1 MDKPDHEISED
12 PQGYEKCPEVE
23 AFLARLNYF
32 RKPYAAWQRN
42 GSGWREVKLFP
53 SGKPA
58 YAGDRTIQNA
68 IDGHGD
74 ISMRLS
80 RITTFFVLD
89 LDPFMKGKKDSLRQ
103 EGSKAAIE
111 RFYQGIEVSRGGE
124 ERLTDD
130 KAARG
135 ASRPE
140 EQTVAVD
147 KDGWRNWDGWKEFEP
162 DPVFHDRMIAIPSMG
177 TEGPHDWTA
186 EDDSEED
193 REVGVELLKA
203 ARLLMNLLT
212 EAPSMVRRSPH
223 GLHLYW
229 CLEEPKVWST
239 EVQPLLLQVKRQFT
253 SLSKNEGLDFNI
265 ELLPRPSKPLRI
277 PRKDMLLDPKTLEPM
292 ESPIDGELFW
302 RGLARYRL
310 EGLIRPESWAQVGN
324 ADVVKEIKQQQSR
337 NGNREDMPAGDRSH
351 GTRGIDSEILRLK
364 PKDHVEAEALLMPF
378 RNGLTNPQ
386 LIKMIEGGKREGMSL
401 GDIIAWILRW
411 KEQSIAAGYVGAF
424 FDDEDSLIA
433 RIKSLYITC
442 RVAGASR
449 FIELWEREEGKYP
462 RNEVAA
468 GRALARL
475 EAMAPQPTRSRKA
488 VQRFLADLEAWCR
501 ILDDAVADP
510 ASGIDV
516 VTRENQKRN
525 VYPLPYEFLRHL
537 YNGHGRIWKQLQ
549 EARIVLPDEEGHGR
563 YVPIIGRPQYY
574 SLAIR

>member
-1 MDKPDHEISED
+1 M
-12 PQGYEKCPEVE
+12 
-23 AFLARLNYF
+23 
-32 RKPYAAWQRN
+32 
-42 GSGWREVKLFP
+42 
-53 SGKPA
+53 
-58 YAGDRTIQNA
+58 
-68 IDGHGD
+68 
-74 ISMRLS
+74 
-80 RITTFFVLD
+80 
-89 LDPFMKGKKDSLRQ
+89 
-103 EGSKAAIE
+103 
-111 RFYQGIEVSRGGE
+111 
-124 ERLTDD
+124 
-130 KAARG
+130 
-135 ASRPE
+135 
-140 EQTVAVD
+140 
-147 KDGWRNWDGWKEFEP
+147 GWKEFEL
-162 DPVFHDRMIAIPSMG
+162 DQVFHDRMMAIPSMG

-203 ARLLMNLLT
+203 ARLLIYLLT
-212 EAPSMVRRSPH
+212 EAPSLVRRSPH

-229 CLEEPKVWST
+229 CLEEPRMWIT

-292 ESPIDGELFW
+292 ESPIDGESFW
-302 RGLARYRL
+302 RELVRYRL
-310 EGLIRPESWAQVGN
+310 EDLIRPESWAHVGN

-351 GTRGIDSEILRLK
+351 GTRGSDNEILGLR

-378 RNGLTNPQ
+378 RNSETNSQ
-386 LIKMIEGGKREGMSL
+386 LIKLVEGGKREGMSL

-411 KEQSIAAGYVGAF
+411 KGRSIAAGYVGDL
-424 FDDEDSLIA
+424 FDDEDALMA
-433 RIKSLYITC
+433 RIKSLYISC

-449 FIELWEREEGKYP
+449 FIKLWDREEGKYQ

-468 GRALARL
+468 ERALARL
-475 EAMAPQPTRSRKA
+475 EAAAPQPTRSRKA
-488 VQRFLADLEAWCR
+488 VQRFLANIEVWRR
-501 ILDDAVADP
+501 IIDDAVADP

-516 VTRENQKRN
+516 VTRENQNRD

-549 EARIVLPDEEGHGR
+549 VAMIILPDEEDHGR

>member
-1 MDKPDHEISED
+1 MKKPDHEISED

-23 AFLARLNYF
+23 AFLVRFNYF
-32 RKPYAAWQRN
+32 RKPYAAWQRS

-68 IDGHGD
+68 LDGHGD

-80 RITTFFVLD
+80 RTTTFFVLD

-111 RFYQGIEVSRGGE
+111 RINREIKVLRSGE

-130 KAARG
+130 KGARG
-135 ASRPE
+135 SSRPE
-140 EQTVAVD
+140 EQTVDVD
-147 KDGWRNWDGWKEFEP
+147 KDGWRNWDGWKEFEL
-162 DPVFHDRMIAIPSMG
+162 DQVFHDRMMAIPSMG

-203 ARLLMNLLT
+203 ARLLIYLLT
-212 EAPSMVRRSPH
+212 EAPSLVRRSPH

-229 CLEEPKVWST
+229 CLEEPRMWIT

-292 ESPIDGELFW
+292 ESPIDGESFW
-302 RGLARYRL
+302 RELVRYRL
-310 EGLIRPESWAQVGN
+310 EDLIRPESWAHVGN

-351 GTRGIDSEILRLK
+351 GTRGSDNEILGLR

-378 RNGLTNPQ
+378 RNSETNSQ
-386 LIKMIEGGKREGMSL
+386 LIKLVEGGKREGMSL

-411 KEQSIAAGYVGAF
+411 KGRSIAAGYVGDL
-424 FDDEDSLIA
+424 FDDEDALMA
-433 RIKSLYITC
+433 RIKSLYISC

-449 FIELWEREEGKYP
+449 FIKLWDREEGKYQ

-468 GRALARL
+468 ERALARL
-475 EAMAPQPTRSRKA
+475 EAAAPQPTRSRKA
-488 VQRFLADLEAWCR
+488 VQRFLANIEVWRR
-501 ILDDAVADP
+501 IIDDAVADP

-516 VTRENQKRN
+516 VTRENQNRD

-549 EARIVLPDEEGHGR
+549 VAMIILPDEEDHGR